1 MEGHGMT
8 EATIPLAAARAMLDA
23 MAVYIPDRFKFQAR
37 AEALAIGIGYA
48 YPKVKPTE
56 PPKR

>member
-1 MEGHGMT
+1 MT